1 MTPKTPILI
10 SISQRLGEHPEG
22 DRLHKLLYWVVKGRW
37 EMASTNLQRSPI
49 SALLQDLLGSA
60 QTLDDLEQRLLQA
73 ADQLSK
79 PEKYRQVAGLVVNGC
94 QAFYTTTPAPAE
106 IEEPEDWQPEDEMIA
121 SITAVAKVD
130 RFEVR
135 QLLMQ
140 QIPPLKAK
148 ILIFSMVRRPFTDL
162 PADWTDLKEKSLD
175 DWMAELLQTF
185 PKRQDLEAR
194 LFALAPR
201 IKILDQGLQVAEA
214 VMQSAR
220 L

>member
-1 MTPKTPILI
+1 MTTKTPILI
-10 SISQRLGEHPEG
+10 SISQKLVEHPEG
-22 DRLHKLLYWVVKGRW
+22 DRLHKLLYWAVKGRW
-37 EMASTNLQRSPI
+37 EMAAAILQRSPI
-49 SALLQDLLGSA
+49 SELLQDLLESA
-60 QTLDDLEQRLLQA
+60 QTLSDLEQRLLQA

-79 PEKYRQVAGLVVNGC
+79 PEKYRQMADLVVNGC
-94 QAFYTTTPAPAE
+94 QVFFTPTSVPVE
-106 IEEPEDWQPEDEMIA
+106 IEDLSDWQPEEDMIA

-140 QIPPLKAK
+140 QTPPLKAK
-148 ILIFSMVRRPFTDL
+148 ILIFSMVRRPFLDQL
-162 PADWTDLKEKSLD
+162 ADWTELKEKSLD
-175 DWMAELLQTF
+175 GWMAELMQAF
-185 PKRQDLEAR
+185 PERLDLEAR

-214 VMQSAR
+214 IMQSAR